1 MTDRTHIVLY
11 RDEGAQAVAPKEAQE
26 RQSAPDE
33 NLPFLLD
40 DDTSKAGEQQR
51 AELTFAQVPAPPP
64 LSIEP
69 TNHHVQ
75 WFQYQAPP
83 ISMPHRTD
91 LGMSS
96 ALLPLHWSDGPVGLS
111 KT

>member
-1 MTDRTHIVLY
+1 MRRHEAAPAT
-11 RDEGAQAVAPKEAQE
+11 APKEAQE
-26 RQSAPDE
+26 HQSAPDE

-40 DDTSKAGEQQR
+40 EDPGKAGEQQR

-69 TNHHVQ
+69 SNHPVQ

-83 ISMPHRTD
+83 ISVPHRTD
-91 LGMSS
+91 SGTASC
-96 ALLPLHWSDGPVGLS
+96 HHLS
-111 KT
+111 LATTAP